1 MPLKF
6 NVGQIAASM
15 QAQIDAA
22 LAAAEAAQAT
32 GANARQMVL
41 NRDPAIASLTS
52 QQSTLATQQASLES
66 LAATLGAAI
75 PAADATHAAQWAA
88 INALT
93 AKAVSKQEKRVAT
106 TTLLALGATVD
117 LAVTWTTPFPDA
129 NYLVIP
135 LLDAS
140 SGVANV
146 NPPALKSQTKDG
158 CVISVRANVA
168 VAAGLAVNVIG
179 LRFG

>member
-66 LAATLGAAI
+66 LAATLGAA
-75 PAADATHAAQWAA
+75 QWAA

-117 LAVTWTTPFPDA
+117 LAVMWTTPFPDA